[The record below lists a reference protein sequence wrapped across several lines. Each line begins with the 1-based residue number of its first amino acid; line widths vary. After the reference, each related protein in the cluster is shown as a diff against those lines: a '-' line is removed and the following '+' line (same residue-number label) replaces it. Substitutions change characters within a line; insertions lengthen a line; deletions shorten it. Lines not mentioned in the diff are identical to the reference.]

1 MRKFLHLSLAGSLL
15 AATLAGCSPEA
26 IRAVAAAAADGRS
39 DAAKPA
45 GAADRAAKP
54 AGDTAAK
61 PAGDTATKPTGD
73 VAEKPAADEPA
84 AEPSAA
90 RVLYDK
96 FVAKADEA
104 KDDSRM
110 TGRLFVW
117 AFCYYAKDPKLA
129 KAMMSYLTYKDDLRM
144 NPESLSGYD
153 FTSSRSFYWNNIDK
167 NPARMFVHLKN
178 GEADLAD
185 LDKGIE
191 GVIIDDDYA
200 AAQKGEWDS
209 ATYTKEAKY
218 YIFTFPVGKIRPR
231 PVALI
236 IEDG

>member
-1 MRKFLHLSLAGSLL
+1 MRKFLHLSLACSLL

-26 IRAVAAAAADGRS
+26 IKAVAAAAADGRS
-39 DAAKPA
+39 NAATPA
-45 GAADRAAKP
+45 GAADTAAKP

-61 PAGDTATKPTGD
+61 PAAN
-73 VAEKPAADEPA
+73 EPA
-84 AEPSAA
+84 AAPSAA

-110 TGRLFVW
+110 TARLFVW

-129 KAMMSYLTYKDDLRM
+129 KAMMSYLTYKMDLRM

-153 FTSSRSFYWNNIDK
+153 FTQSRNIYWSTIDK
-167 NPARMFVHLKN
+167 NPARMLVHLKN

-209 ATYTKEAKY
+209 STYTKEAKY

-236 IEDG
+236 IEDGRWKVREYSSFAV